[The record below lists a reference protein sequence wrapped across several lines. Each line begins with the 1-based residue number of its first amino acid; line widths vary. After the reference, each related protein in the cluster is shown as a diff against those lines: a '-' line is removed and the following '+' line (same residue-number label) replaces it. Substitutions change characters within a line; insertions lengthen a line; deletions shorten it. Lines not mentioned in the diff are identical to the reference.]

1 MSSSRTPGIPTR
13 WRGWRVAVVATL
25 AACHGRPGV
34 LAVPGGPLP
43 PCPSTPNCVSTEA
56 TDDLHRIA
64 AVPFTGDATAAQ
76 EVARA
81 ALLAE
86 PRTRVVIDQPGYLR
100 AEATSRLF
108 RFIDDVE
115 IVVDTA
121 NRVYRFRS
129 ASRVGKGDMGVN
141 RERMM
146 RVAAR
151 LR

>member
-1 MSSSRTPGIPTR
+1 
-13 WRGWRVAVVATL
+13 
-25 AACHGRPGV
+25 
-34 LAVPGGPLP
+34 
-43 PCPSTPNCVSTEA
+43 
-56 TDDLHRIA
+56 
-64 AVPFTGDATAAQ
+64 
-76 EVARA
+76 VARA